1 VSALVCCP
9 SSFARTQ
16 VDYATE
22 GVTANAGEDYVETTG
37 VLTFA
42 PGETEKEI
50 SVEII
55 DDDEPEE
62 DEMFIVKLA
71 NPRPNAKL
79 GSEGMTIVTIIDDDD
94 PGLLGFK
101 DEETHGIVQES
112 DGVAHVFVSRFKGSS
127 GTLTVQYETV
137 DISATAGADYQS
149 TTGTLEFKPEEMR
162 KEIQIPV
169 IDRKLYDKAETFK
182 VVLSNVVGPNE
193 KAALAEFNQCIVTIV
208 HDGDTKVSAS
218 VILVEC

>member
-1 VSALVCCP
+1 MSALVCCP

-101 DEETHGIVQES
+101 DEETHGIP
-112 DGVAHVFVSRFKGSS
+112 
-127 GTLTVQYETV
+127 
-137 DISATAGADYQS
+137 
-149 TTGTLEFKPEEMR
+149 TT
-162 KEIQIPV
+162 
-169 IDRKLYDKAETFK
+169 
-182 VVLSNVVGPNE
+182 
-193 KAALAEFNQCIVTIV
+193 TIITTM
-208 HDGDTKVSAS
+208 GQRAQPRRN
-218 VILVEC
+218 